1 MPSGVTLYPVELR
14 ARFHWLDIGTL
25 PQPKPRGRRTLSP
38 FSLDRTTS
46 VWTSI
51 TESLKVDV
59 QVTSWTR
66 EYLITSLPDRAI
78 YRMKGRASPYWR
90 KMPIIPVDQPAKRF
104 RLMNKT
110 RALNKKPGRRPASS
124 DTGSRPKPRRRT
136 QEERTA
142 TTRRKLIDAAIVC
155 LSELGYL
162 EATIEVVA
170 SRAGVSRGAVQHHFG
185 SRNGLLIAVVDD
197 FGLALSA
204 SDEISSDLT
213 VAERVSG
220 AIDRTWELVR
230 SPHFIAVV
238 QIWLAT
244 RNIPDVVHITSRK
257 IALFERE
264 MDRRWQKLFPETK
277 MSPAKVAL
285 IRHIVLATLRGLAL
299 RALYRRGRASWSD
312 DIEMLKSIVA
322 TALT

>member
-1 MPSGVTLYPVELR
+1 
-14 ARFHWLDIGTL
+14 
-25 PQPKPRGRRTLSP
+25 
-38 FSLDRTTS
+38 
-46 VWTSI
+46 
-51 TESLKVDV
+51 
-59 QVTSWTR
+59 
-66 EYLITSLPDRAI
+66 
-78 YRMKGRASPYWR
+78 
-90 KMPIIPVDQPAKRF
+90 
-104 RLMNKT
+104 MNKT
-110 RALNKKPGRRPASS
+110 WTLNKRPGRRSANS
-124 DTGSRPKPRRRT
+124 DTSRHKPRRRT

-142 TTRRKLIDAAIVC
+142 TTRRQLIDAAIVC

-162 EATIEVVA
+162 EATVEVVA

-197 FGLALSA
+197 FGSALAA
-204 SDEISSDLT
+204 SDEISPDLT
-213 VAERVSG
+213 VAECVNA

-244 RNIPDVVHITSRK
+244 RNVPEVIHVTSRK

-264 MDRRWQKLFPETK
+264 MDRRWQMLFSETK
-277 MSPAKVAL
+277 LPPANVAL

-299 RALYRRGRASWSD
+299 RTLYRKGRASGTAE
-312 DIEMLKSIVA
+312 IAMLKSIVA